1 MTLSLKSFRMQT
13 YRDRISDE
21 SGSSDLEDNRSETI
35 KRRHRREME
44 RAERENRENTSA
56 LLELRDMDDE
66 LSTMKSL
73 FAEQG
78 TVIEAMRDVYD
89 RPELQGGTKYGRA
102 YLDEALQRLEEYTKQ
117 VTDML
122 QRIENTRNDYEKLLE
137 MVQRQAQVDE
147 VRWSRLQAELAST
160 QNTSVM
166 IFTTFTVIFLP
177 LSFFT
182 SVFGMNTREWGGE
195 HNVALGTIGAI
206 SLPASACLIAASL
219 VAAFS
224 SRVQALFKYVFLQA
238 RAAVDHTKR
247 QVARLRPRAAQ
258 EAKRR
263 RRQAKEERERSRR
276 RHMERGYDF
285 WGTVRTDRRG
295 SGHQVPEL
303 NRMAA
308 SRRRGD
314 GRAAWRTWGAK

>member
-1 MTLSLKSFRMQT
+1 MTLALKRFRMQT
-13 YRDRISDE
+13 YRDRMSDA
-21 SGSSDLEDNRSETI
+21 SDSSDLEDNRSETI

-66 LSTMKSL
+66 LNTMRNL

-78 TVIEAMRDVYD
+78 AAIETMRDLYD
-89 RPELQGGTKYGRA
+89 RPELHDGTKYGRV

-117 VTDML
+117 VMDML
-122 QRIENTRNDYEKLLE
+122 QRIESTRNDYEKLLE

-147 VRWSRLQAELAST
+147 VRWSRLQAQLAST

-182 SVFGMNTREWGGE
+182 SVFGMNTHEWGGGT
-195 HNVALGTIGAI
+195 NVPLGTIGAI
-206 SLPASACLIAASL
+206 ALPASAFIIAASL

-224 SRVQALFKYVFLQA
+224 SRVQAV
-238 RAAVDHTKR
+238 
-247 QVARLRPRAAQ
+247 
-258 EAKRR
+258 
-263 RRQAKEERERSRR
+263 
-276 RHMERGYDF
+276 
-285 WGTVRTDRRG
+285 
-295 SGHQVPEL
+295 
-303 NRMAA
+303 
-308 SRRRGD
+308 
-314 GRAAWRTWGAK
+314 